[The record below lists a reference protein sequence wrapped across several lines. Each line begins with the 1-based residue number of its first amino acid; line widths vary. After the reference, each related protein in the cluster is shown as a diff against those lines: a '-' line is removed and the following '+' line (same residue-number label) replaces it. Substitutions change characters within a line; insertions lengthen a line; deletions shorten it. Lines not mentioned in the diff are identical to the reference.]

1 MKTRRLPEKIMNVG
15 FQNHMDVILSE
26 AEHGCES
33 ERKPR
38 MINFFSLAI
47 ERLNEFYFDSIFLF
61 HKIFYGLYLL
71 SLKNSIH
78 LLIIAF
84 ISSLVCL

>member
-1 MKTRRLPEKIMNVG
+1 MNENRRLPEKIMNEG

-38 MINFFSLAI
+38 MINFFRSAI
-47 ERLNEFYFDSIFLF
+47 KRLNEIYFDSTFDYFILYFVIKKKTPSGLSDIDSILF
-61 HKIFYGLYLL
+61 FC
-71 SLKNSIH
+71 
-78 LLIIAF
+78 F
-84 ISSLVCL
+84 

>member
-1 MKTRRLPEKIMNVG
+1 MKTRRLPEKIMNEG

-38 MINFFSLAI
+38 MINFFRSAI
-47 ERLNEFYFDSIFLF
+47 KRLNEFYFDYNFEDLEFSPGEEHYFIIF
-61 HKIFYGLYLL
+61 FYL
-71 SLKNSIH
+71 
-78 LLIIAF
+78 
-84 ISSLVCL
+84 